1 MKYMLQCFVL
11 LMILFLPSCKYK
23 VDVEIEQK
31 ALLETDK
38 EWATVVA
45 KGDME
50 HVFEYWTEDAVIYPV
65 GMPAV
70 RGKPAI
76 RQFVSANRSRKNFS
90 LIVNPRKAVVSETG
104 DIGYTIGD
112 YQVSA
117 DGPDGAPIVRKGRS
131 LCAWQK
137 QENGSWK
144 CNLEIHSPL
153 GIPPDV
159 GSAVQGNNKG
169 N

>member
-1 MKYMLQCFVL
+1 MKNMLQYFVL
-11 LMILFLPSCKYK
+11 IMILFLPSCKDK
-23 VDVEIEQK
+23 VDVEAERK
-31 ALLETDK
+31 ALLETEK
-38 EWATVVA
+38 EWSAVVA
-45 KGDME
+45 RGDME

-90 LIVNPRKAVVSETG
+90 LIVNPQEAVVSKAG
-104 DIGYTIGD
+104 DIGYTIED

-117 DGPDGAPIVRKGRS
+117 DGSDGISVVHKGRS
-131 LCAWQK
+131 LCAWRK
-137 QENGSWK
+137 EKDGTWK

-153 GIPPDV
+153 GMPPDV
-159 GSAVQGNNKG
+159 GTAVQDNNKE

>member
-11 LMILFLPSCKYK
+11 IMILFLPSCKGK
-23 VDVEIEQK
+23 VDVEAERN

-38 EWATVVA
+38 KWSAVVA

-50 HVFEYWTEDAVIYPV
+50 HVFEYWTEDAVIYPA

-104 DIGYTIGD
+104 ETG
-112 YQVSA
+112 
-117 DGPDGAPIVRKGRS
+117 
-131 LCAWQK
+131 
-137 QENGSWK
+137 
-144 CNLEIHSPL
+144 
-153 GIPPDV
+153 
-159 GSAVQGNNKG
+159 
-169 N
+169 

>member
-1 MKYMLQCFVL
+1 
-11 LMILFLPSCKYK
+11 MILFLPSCKGK
-23 VDVEIEQK
+23 VDVEAERN

-38 EWATVVA
+38 KWSAVVA

-112 YQVSA
+112 YQVKA
-117 DGPDGAPIVRKGRS
+117 DGPDGIPVIRKGRS
-131 LCAWQK
+131 LCIWQK
-137 QENGSWK
+137 EEDGSWK

-153 GIPPDV
+153 GMPPDV
-159 GSAVQGNNKG
+159 GTAVQGNTGKN
-169 N
+169 